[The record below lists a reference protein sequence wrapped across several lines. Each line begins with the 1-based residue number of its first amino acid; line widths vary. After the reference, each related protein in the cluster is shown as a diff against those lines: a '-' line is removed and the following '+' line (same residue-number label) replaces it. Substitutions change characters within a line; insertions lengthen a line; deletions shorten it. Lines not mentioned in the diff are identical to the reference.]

1 MSNHQINIE
10 KLLSSLG
17 QFTLS
22 KHIGDSRLK
31 RIEEAG
37 LTLNT
42 ELMCEVLYSIKGI
55 NIFKDK
61 DLRYDLLTSLSPE
74 IQNSLVIGDQTTTQG
89 LTSFN
94 NFNWGKN
101 LSSKK
106 FLKLLNL
113 DDFEISKS
121 TKSIESLKDINIH
134 KCLYPYQNWIR
145 KEVNNFLIGFGK
157 YSNKNKAIVQMPTG
171 SGKTRTML
179 ESVCDHIRDHNKTD
193 LTVVW
198 LAHSEELCEQA
209 ASEFENIWS
218 KLGSERAQIV
228 RLWGGSSP
236 TNLTISKPTFIV
248 TSFDTAYQM
257 STTPKNVRFD
267 IFNNIR
273 IKCSLIIVD
282 EAHQSTAPTYEA
294 AISLLAN
301 QYTKIVGLTATPGRH
316 GVAGNDIGTQELAE
330 FYEHNQ
336 IPIVGDNGEPL
347 EDPIKFLTKKGV
359 LATIKRFSI
368 DSEVDVEL
376 TQKESETMSNLL
388 DIPNSVLQ
396 KLGASGLRNNKIV
409 TAAIV
414 EAQEKK
420 FPTIIFAPSKDS
432 AIEIALLIR
441 LKGIDARA
449 VVGDTPSLDR
459 EQYIKNFKNGKL
471 NILVNFGVLTTG
483 FDAPNIKSVII
494 GRPTTSVV
502 LYSQMIGR
510 GLRGKLMGGEENC
523 DIIDVHDNIL
533 NMPSANEA
541 YTFFDK
547 YFLRDT
553 DGK

>member
-1 MSNHQINIE
+1 MSNHQEQVE
-10 KLLSSLG
+10 KLLYKLAQFSL
-17 QFTLS
+17 S
-22 KHIGDSRLK
+22 RYIGVDRLD

-61 DLRYDLLTSLSPE
+61 QLRYDLLATLDRE
-74 IQNSLVIGDQTTTQG
+74 VQNSIVNNDQSISEG
-89 LTSFN
+89 LASFN
-94 NFNWGKN
+94 DFNWGKN
-101 LSSKK
+101 QKSKE
-106 FLKLLNL
+106 FLRVFKL
-113 DDFEISKS
+113 DGFEITNSS
-121 TKSIESLKDINIH
+121 KSIESVKNVNIF

-145 KEVNNFLIGFGK
+145 KEVNNFLNGVGK
-157 YSNKNKAIVQMPTG
+157 HKNKSKVIVQMPTG

-179 ESVCDHIRDHNKTD
+179 ESVCDHIRNKDTTKD
-193 LTVVW
+193 TIVW

-218 KLGSERAQIV
+218 KLGSESAQIV
-228 RLWGGSSP
+228 RLWGGNSP
-236 TNLTISKPTFIV
+236 DSLSISQPTFIV

-257 STTPKNVRFD
+257 TISPKNQRFE
-267 IFNNIR
+267 IFNEIR
-273 IKCSLIIVD
+273 VNCSLIIVD

-301 QYTKIVGLTATPGRH
+301 QSTKIVGLTATPGRH
-316 GVAGNDIGTQELAE
+316 GVGGKDIGTKELAK

-336 IPIVGDNGEPL
+336 IPIVGDEGETL
-347 EDPIKFLTKKGV
+347 KDPIKFLTEKGV
-359 LATIKRFSI
+359 LANITRYSI

-376 TQKESETMSNLL
+376 TPKESETMSNLL
-388 DIPNSVLQ
+388 DIPNSVLK

-449 VVGDTPSLDR
+449 VVGDTPTLDR
-459 EQYIKNFKNGKL
+459 ERYIKDFKKGNL

-483 FDAPNIKSVII
+483 FDSPNIKSVII
-494 GRPTTSVV
+494 ARPTTSVV

-510 GLRGKLMGGEENC
+510 GLRGKLMGGEDHC

-533 NMPSANEA
+533 NMPTASEA

-547 YFLRDT
+547 YFTGDQN
-553 DGK
+553 GN